1 MKNLL
6 TLAILTLMITSAP
19 AADTRCYELRTY
31 YAAAGKLDDLH
42 ARFRNHTLK
51 LFEKHGMENIGYW
64 VPLDNP
70 DSKLIYVLAH
80 ASREAAKKSWAGFIG
95 DPDWNT
101 AAKASEANGKLVAK
115 IESTFLNATDY
126 GPAIKSSTSKKPRT
140 FELRTYT
147 ASKGNLDALQTRFRD
162 HTVKLFSKHGMEHI
176 GYWTL
181 MAGQPSAENTLLY
194 ILAHKSPESSA
205 ASFKSFRSDPDWLKA
220 KEASESKAGGS
231 LTEGG
236 MAGVKSLLM
245 KATDYSPTK

>member
-1 MKNLL
+1 MRNLL
-6 TLAILTLMITSAP
+6 SLAILTLMTTSAP
-19 AADTRCYELRTY
+19 AVDNRCYELRTY

-70 DSKLIYVLAH
+70 HHKLIYVLAH
-80 ASREAAKKSWAGFIG
+80 ANRDAAKKSWTGFIA
-95 DPDWNT
+95 DPDWT
-101 AAKASEANGKLVAK
+101 TVVKASEANGKLVSK

-126 GPAIKSSTSKKPRT
+126 GPAIKSSTGNESRT

-147 ASKGNLDALQTRFRD
+147 ASRGNLDALQTRFRD

-181 MAGQPSAENTLLY
+181 MTGQPGAENTLLY
-194 ILAHKSPESSA
+194 ILAHKSPEASA
-205 ASFKSFRSDPDWLKA
+205 ASFKSFRADPDWLKA
-220 KEASESKAGGS
+220 KEASENKVGGS